1 MPGLGRAPR
10 STRRFTRP
18 SPRPCA
24 RRGWMLADGPLSSP
38 CRTAPRNDRRI
49 VPFCALPT
57 VPPRISWSVASRPW
71 EVLSDATPGQSS
83 STVLYSSSD
92 PTGPPISWESAI
104 WPGSLR
110 TLAPGLDRC
119 RRELPGRWS
128 STWSHATYLPPS
140 AAGPPSWKK
149 RFIGSPPGQDGAE
162 LCHTKLDGRATFKKE
177 QRKRCV
183 PKNPTSASVPG
194 ILELQ
199 NIQLQCERTPGW
211 KSPPKHFRFELRPIS
226 GPQGSR
232 LRVRSLFLVVPF
244 RDKLDCQV
252 NVRARE
258 RGASLRASI
267 PWCELTLVIIVVDR
281 KGQDGFHE
289 SAVDC
294 RPRQAR
300 GEGDPPGWPQVQDRP
315 R

>member
-57 VPPRISWSVASRPW
+57 VTPRISWPVASRSW

-92 PTGPPISWESAI
+92 PTGPPNSWESAI
-104 WPGSLR
+104 WPGSPR
-110 TLAPGLDRC
+110 TLALGLDRC

-149 RFIGSPPGQDGAE
+149 RFIGSPAGQDDAE
-162 LCHTKLDGRATFKKE
+162 LCHTKLDGQATFKKE
-177 QRKRCV
+177 HRKRCV
-183 PKNPTSASVPG
+183 PKIPHRQV
-194 ILELQ
+194 
-199 NIQLQCERTPGW
+199 C
-211 KSPPKHFRFELRPIS
+211 
-226 GPQGSR
+226 QGSWNSETLSYNVGESR
-232 LRVRSLFLVVPF
+232 GGSLHQSISDSRTRRYTSIYWSVRIGRGKQQENWSRRSPAGVRKTRRDRNEVRGQAGFGSGSCFFITPF
-244 RDKLDCQV
+244 
-252 NVRARE
+252 
-258 RGASLRASI
+258 GASWTVGPRPCPRAWGLS
-267 PWCELTLVIIVVDR
+267 PWGDTVVR
-281 KGQDGFHE
+281 
-289 SAVDC
+289 VDAGHHRC
-294 RPRQAR
+294 
-300 GEGDPPGWPQVQDRP
+300 
-315 R
+315 

>member
-18 SPRPCA
+18 SSRPCA

-57 VPPRISWSVASRPW
+57 VTPRISWPVASRSW

-92 PTGPPISWESAI
+92 PTGPPNSWESAI

-119 RRELPGRWS
+119 RREWPGRWS

-149 RFIGSPPGQDGAE
+149 GFIGSPAGQDGAE
-162 LCHTKLDGRATFKKE
+162 LCHTKLDGRATFQKE

-183 PKNPTSASVPG
+183 PK
-194 ILELQ
+194 ILYRQ
-199 NIQLQCERTPGW
+199 VC
-211 KSPPKHFRFELRPIS
+211 
-226 GPQGSR
+226 QGSWNSETLSYNVGESLGGR
-232 LRVRSLFLVVPF
+232 GKQQENRPRRSLAGVRKMRRDRNEVRGQAGFGPLFLHHAF
-244 RDKLDCQV
+244 RGKPDGRAH
-252 NVRARE
+252 VRARE
-258 RGASLRASI
+258 RGAFLRGAS
-267 PWCELTLVIIVVDR
+267 
-281 KGQDGFHE
+281 
-289 SAVDC
+289 
-294 RPRQAR
+294 
-300 GEGDPPGWPQVQDRP
+300 
-315 R
+315 